1 MNQGETHMPVAER
14 QDRTSRE
21 DRFRRALR
29 DQLVARIEEQLGIDE
44 FAKAVDMLPTGAQ
57 ALLSRRDWTLRTCL
71 HVADSLGVDVRPSLE
86 HHDSQDS

>member
-1 MNQGETHMPVAER
+1 MPVAER

-29 DQLVARIEEQLGIDE
+29 DQLVARIEEQQLGIDE
-44 FAKAVDMLPTGAQ
+44 LAEAVGMLPTGAQ

-86 HHDSQDS
+86 HRDSQDS